1 MKLDELH
8 NVLEKENVHKGEYS
22 LSESEPVLCETAL
35 CIRRINSGWEYY
47 TMDRNDK
54 LAVRR
59 FKNEDDAVNAFLEE
73 MADSY
78 PGLKKYIA

>member
-35 CIRRINSGWEYY
+35 CIRRINS
-47 TMDRNDK
+47 
-54 LAVRR
+54 
-59 FKNEDDAVNAFLEE
+59 
-73 MADSY
+73 
-78 PGLKKYIA
+78 